1 MSDQARPYDSI
12 AGDARLDGQRVG
24 RSLAASMVGLAVV
37 LGMIAS
43 IDVAPPEQAFQDLVF
58 GAVLGATYGVTAL
71 SARAFDFGAVRPG
84 FCLLLAVTT
93 VLWFVGLKHQFAFA
107 SATVFVVGQ
116 LLCVGLV
123 VALRGVV
130 PAAFAGIAVG
140 WLLFTYLDPRI
151 VLLTGLK
158 GWGNDRLLGSSIAVQ
173 AAMVVAALTVWW
185 LTRRAKP

>member
-1 MSDQARPYDSI
+1 MSDQARPYNSFASDE
-12 AGDARLDGQRVG
+12 RLGRPRVG
-24 RSLAASMVGLAVV
+24 RSLAASMAGLAVV

-43 IDVAPPEQAFQDLVF
+43 VDVAPDEQAFQDLVF

-71 SARAFDFGAVRPG
+71 SVRAFDFGAVRPG

-116 LLCVGLV
+116 LVCVGLA

-130 PAAFAGIAVG
+130 LSSLAGIVVG

-173 AAMVVAALTVWW
+173 AAMLVAALTIWW